1 MSRKKLNLIVVIS
14 LAVLALIGIGLA
26 FLLIK

>member
-1 MSRKKLNLIVVIS
+1 MNRKKLNLIVVIS
-14 LAVLALIGIGLA
+14 LAAIVLIGAGLA

>member
-1 MSRKKLNLIVVIS
+1 MSRKKLNIIVMIS